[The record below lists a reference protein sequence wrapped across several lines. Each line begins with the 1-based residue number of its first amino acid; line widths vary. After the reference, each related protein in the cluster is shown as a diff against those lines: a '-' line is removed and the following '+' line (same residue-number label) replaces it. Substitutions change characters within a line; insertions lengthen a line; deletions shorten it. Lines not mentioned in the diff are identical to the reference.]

1 MLSKEIS
8 CIACAFETISLFFED
23 CDIKLVLLLSNEPGF
38 DPLLDALR
46 MFLRSLDFTFK
57 ELPVDN
63 FVMVTEPM
71 DEPLLAP
78 GELGSFDSKPFEDE
92 VEVTVAQSEVVSD
105 PEHEDGN
112 SLSLDAFAFEWTFA
126 EFEETLDEELGIP
139 VVIRSLLLTGEMV
152 TPSLLPHFVGVA
164 APDPAKSLPMASST
178 LSLCNSLL
186 DLNKCLLP
194 VPSLGL
200 ARLLYALDFINEFD
214 DSLNVC
220 FASEHDSLSLATSLN
235 LESFTLVTA

>member
-112 SLSLDAFAFEWTFA
+112 SLSLDAFEWTFA